1 MDVDPPSHL
10 VVRRQAPSA
19 RPEYAVYPP
28 SAPSYRLVDSAR
40 RAANADAARARR
52 SAIHFEKK
60 DSRASRIPRA
70 IVPFNEQIDEDYH
83 EEL

>member
-40 RAANADAARARR
+40 QAVNAKAARDRR
-52 SAIHFEKK
+52 SAIHFSKR
-60 DSRASRIPRA
+60 DSRIPRA

>member
-1 MDVDPPSHL
+1 MDVDPPSHI

-19 RPEYAVYPP
+19 RPEYALYPP
-28 SAPSYRLVDSAR
+28 QSFTPSELAR
-40 RAANADAARARR
+40 RAANAQAARDRR
-52 SAIHFEKK
+52 SAIHFSKK
-60 DSRASRIPRA
+60 DSRIPRD